1 MKTLLYRAAAGLVG
15 FGCVIGV
22 IMLIFNWKGWS
33 GSVVFA
39 MVNLSVGAW
48 FLLDYAL
55 RSSASQPASAPNAT
69 IASGVAQVDQASS
82 KSA

>member
-39 MVNLSVGAW
+39 LVNFSAGAW

-55 RSSASQPASAPNAT
+55 RRQPTNAN
-69 IASGVAQVDQASS
+69 AADPSPPHPS
-82 KSA
+82 